1 MDFVV
6 HHVLQALVIGR
17 TNEDLGCD
25 FSTSEAI
32 VEHLKKS
39 MQSQTL
45 LPLKCILK
53 KVE

>member
-32 VEHLKKS
+32 VEDLKKS
-39 MQSQTL
+39 VQS
-45 LPLKCILK
+45 
-53 KVE
+53 